1 MPGAG
6 SPLAWDRYACVND
19 NPVRYADPS
28 GHWGE
33 TFIENFEIPIRVI
46 ITLIATVAAFAGYD
60 YDTRRRHE
68 TIVVGG
74 CQETLTECFQSDET
88 IDFHDHEQIDQGEFE
103 VMLYV
108 VYDDLHSEFRTPH
121 DYARTTYDTPFY
133 DGNPVF
139 GDKPRTDQIVCFGDK
154 CYHQSAVNYVAQGM
168 YSVSAGQSLEDVKEL
183 ANFWNDLM
191 YGHPV
196 TEEELYWLEY
206 GYNYYKRKEDH
217 PE

>member
-1 MPGAG
+1 LGRFAQADTIISGAG
-6 SPLAWDRYACVND
+6 NPLAFDRYAAMMN
-19 NPVRYADPS
+19 NPVRYTDPS

-33 TFIENFEIPIRVI
+33 TFIENFEITIRVI

-103 VMLYV
+103 VM
-108 VYDDLHSEFRTPH
+108 
-121 DYARTTYDTPFY
+121 
-133 DGNPVF
+133 
-139 GDKPRTDQIVCFGDK
+139 IVCFGDK